1 MTWYGYTREE
11 YYDLIWQPGDPH
23 WEELEYEEVE

>member
-11 YYDLIWQPGDPH
+11 YYELIWQEGDPH
-23 WEELEYEEVE
+23 WEELEHDKA

>member
-11 YYDLIWQPGDPH
+11 YYEQVWQPGDPH
-23 WEELEYEEVE
+23 WEELELEETA